1 MPGPDWNIKLP
12 HAVAPIRGDCV
23 QTLADARAYIAALA
37 PGVRHQD
44 DWLHAADLLQVAAE
58 SQTGLAIE
66 QATFALERALF
77 FHGLLAPRD

>member
-1 MPGPDWNIKLP
+1 LEHQA
-12 HAVAPIRGDCV
+12 HAVAPIRGDAI
-23 QTLADARAYIAALA
+23 QTLAHARAYIAALP

-44 DWLHAADLLQVAAE
+44 DWQRADKMLNAAAE
-58 SQTGLAIE
+58 SGTGFAIE

>member
-1 MPGPDWNIKLP
+1 MPGPDWSIKLP
-12 HAVAPIRGDCV
+12 HAVAPIRGDAL

-44 DWLHAADLLQVAAE
+44 DWLRAANMLNVAAE
-58 SQTGLAIE
+58 SGTGLAIE

>member
-1 MPGPDWNIKLP
+1 MPDPDWSIKLP
-12 HAVAPIRGDCV
+12 HAVAPIRGDAL
-23 QTLADARAYIAALA
+23 QTLSDARAYIAALA

-44 DWLHAADLLQVAAE
+44 DWLRAANMLNVAAE
-58 SQTGLAIE
+58 SGTGLAIE

>member
-1 MPGPDWNIKLP
+1 MPGPDWSIRLP
-12 HAVAPIRGDCV
+12 HAVAPIRGDTL

-37 PGVRHQD
+37 PGIKHQD
-44 DWLHAADLLQVAAE
+44 DWLRAADLLQAAAD